1 MINSAK
7 TGCDFFGHTAFG
19 RTVLIEAKML
29 EKPSLGIGPGGA
41 VKPHQWLMLWEG
53 LSAGCIATIV
63 WQRGEEIGLLSPYR
77 ARCIME
83 ENLQLT
89 RKSVP
94 WKLVH
99 LKCKASV
106 DEFVDLY
113 LDSYSFILKPGCGKF
128 GNVIVEDGEVMLR
141 KF

>member
-1 MINSAK
+1 
-7 TGCDFFGHTAFG
+7 
-19 RTVLIEAKML
+19 ML
-29 EKPSLGIGPGGA
+29 QAPSLGIGPSGA

-63 WQRGEEIGLLSPYR
+63 WQRGEEIALLSPYK

-83 ENLQLT
+83 ENKLIT

-94 WKLVH
+94 WKMMH
-99 LKCKASV
+99 IKCKASV
-106 DEFVDLY
+106 DEFVNLY
-113 LDSYSFILKPGCGKF
+113 LETYNFILKPGVGKF
-128 GNVIVEDGEVMLR
+128 GVVNQEDGEVLLR